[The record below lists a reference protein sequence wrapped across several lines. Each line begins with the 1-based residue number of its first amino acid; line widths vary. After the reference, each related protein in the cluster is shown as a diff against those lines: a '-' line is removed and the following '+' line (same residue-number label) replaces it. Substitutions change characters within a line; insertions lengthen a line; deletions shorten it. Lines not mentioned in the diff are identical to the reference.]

1 MGGEGAGGSG
11 PGTGRLHPWKVTL
24 AADAEPLQEAHCQAA
39 LGKRSFFFSCW
50 KERRLNLWRVLRK
63 NLQRERCFKLKFRD

>member
-39 LGKRSFFFSCW
+39 LGKRSFFLLEGAQVEFMEGS
-50 KERRLNLWRVLRK
+50 E
-63 NLQRERCFKLKFRD
+63 EESAA